1 MTSSPSTTPRS
12 LGNVPGASIPTAEVK
27 ATTRIRRLL
36 ACGAVAGPLFV
47 LAVLAQAATR
57 PGFSL
62 TRDAASLLDDGPWG
76 WVQSANFIIA
86 GLWAAF
92 TCARQVTAVYRR

>member
-1 MTSSPSTTPRS
+1 MTSSPPTTPRPT
-12 LGNVPGASIPTAEVK
+12 GREPGAGFPASAVK
-27 ATTRIRRLL
+27 ATSTRRLL

-62 TRDAASLLDDGPWG
+62 ARDAASLLDDGPWG
-76 WVQSANFIIA
+76 WVQSANFA
-86 GLWAAF
+86 
-92 TCARQVTAVYRR
+92 CARPVTARYRR